1 MVYVFLVDKKIRIRP
16 SQLLPTDWKMV
27 KQYLRIGLPVLGSNA
42 MWGIAMAVQTSIL
55 GHMGGTAIA
64 ANSIATT
71 IFQIITVIT
80 YGSASAS
87 GVLIGK
93 TIGEGQVEKVKAYA
107 KTLQIIFLLIG
118 ICTGLILF
126 FAKDAIISFYTVSQA
141 AKELALQFMTVL
153 SVTVVGTSYQMAVLT
168 GVVRAGGDTSFV
180 LKNDTIFMWGI
191 VLPLSALSAFV
202 WNLGP
207 VMVFICLKSDQ
218 ILKCFVAVVKVN
230 RYRWIKSFENAK
242 RPQKEDAKLQE
253 A

>member
-1 MVYVFLVDKKIRIRP
+1 M
-16 SQLLPTDWKMV
+16 
-27 KQYLRIGLPVLGSNA
+27 
-42 MWGIAMAVQTSIL
+42 
-55 GHMGGTAIA
+55 
-64 ANSIATT
+64 
-71 IFQIITVIT
+71 IT

-207 VMVFICLKSDQ
+207 VRFLS
-218 ILKCFVAVVKVN
+218 A
-230 RYRWIKSFENAK
+230 
-242 RPQKEDAKLQE
+242 
-253 A
+253 